1 MTRSLRRFAPITL
14 VFGAML
20 LLSGCVGGDNLFEL
34 AANPFAGICGLIVL
48 ILDIVA
54 IIEIVGSSRD
64 TMSKAIWIAAIVF
77 MPVVGLIL
85 YYFFGR

>member
-1 MTRSLRRFAPITL
+1 MNLSIRRLAPLTL
-14 VFGAML
+14 VFGALL

-48 ILDIVA
+48 ILDIIA
-54 IIEIVGSSRD
+54 IIEIFGSSRD
-64 TMSKAIWIAAIVF
+64 TMSKVLWIAAIF
-77 MPVVGLIL
+77 FLPVVGLIL

>member
-1 MTRSLRRFAPITL
+1 MNLSLRRLAPLTL
-14 VFGAML
+14 IFGALL
-20 LLSGCVGGDNLFEL
+20 LLSGCVGGSNMADLFY
-34 AANPFAGICGLIVL
+34 NPFGGVCTLIVL

-54 IIEIVGSSRD
+54 VIEVFGSSKD
-64 TMSKAIWIAAIVF
+64 TMSKVLWILAIFF